1 MTSSPRRDPRLIP
14 ARVITTNLLL
24 APRSPGVWGGTS
36 FFGPSR
42 VSPLTPH
49 WSGELMI

>member
-1 MTSSPRRDPRLIP
+1 MP

-24 APRSPGVWGGTS
+24 APMSPGVGGGST

-42 VSPLTPH
+42 VSRLTPH